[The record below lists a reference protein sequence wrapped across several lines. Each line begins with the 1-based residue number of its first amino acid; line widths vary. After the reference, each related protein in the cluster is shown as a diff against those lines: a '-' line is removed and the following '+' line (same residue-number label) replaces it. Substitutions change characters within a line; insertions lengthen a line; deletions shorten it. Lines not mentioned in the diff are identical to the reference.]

1 MTSII
6 VGMTPAE
13 FLTALNANFEEN
25 LGVGTYTTITDEMEG
40 VALQT
45 ALNDNFS
52 RSDTI
57 IGNTGAVFINNLNN
71 NFSIMAPSIIWETDQ
86 TALETITINYFWVIN
101 GNTVH
106 ISWVDGTGVDI
117 TTNNNYSDPNITK
130 NYATEGVYRIVI
142 SGDIDKIT
150 YILKSTYT
158 SEVVTGDLSGWDLS
172 PVLRGFHLLGYV
184 WSGDI
189 SNWILPN
196 TLQVLHVGASNLT
209 GNLENWNLPE
219 GLYDFHLESNGFTG
233 DITKWI
239 IPLSMAHFSVTG
251 NSFTGDLTS
260 LVMPNSSAYNS
271 VILRLSGNN
280 FTGDISDWVIDS
292 KLSVFQIDYCPF
304 TGNMTGLIPDGTA
317 AIVFNASYGTKL
329 TGLPRGSFKW
339 VSEYKFNGNA
349 CDITEIDSLLA
360 YIDAY
365 FVDAVVPLTNCVYT
379 LNGTGMGIPSAA
391 GLTSRQNIIDKY
403 TAAGKTA
410 TILVNS

>member
-6 VGMTPAE
+6 EGMTPAE
-13 FLTALNANFEEN
+13 FLIALNANFEEN
-25 LGVGTYTTITDEMEG
+25 LGVGTYTTITDEMDG
-40 VALQT
+40 VALQN

-52 RSDTI
+52 RSDTYI
-57 IGNTGAVFINNLNN
+57 ELSGISYIYLLNR
-71 NFSIMAPSIIWETDQ
+71 NFSTISPSIVWETDQ
-86 TALETITINYFWVIN
+86 TALETIIINYFWVIN

-106 ISWVDGTGVDI
+106 ISWGDGTGTDI

-130 NYATEGVYRIVI
+130 DYTTEGIYRIVI

-158 SEVVTGDLSGWDLS
+158 SEVVTGDLSSWDLS
-172 PVLRGFHLLGYV
+172 PVLRAFHLLGYV

-189 SNWILPN
+189 SNWILPD

-219 GLYDFHLESNGFTG
+219 GLYDFHLENNGFTG
-233 DITKWI
+233 DITKWD
-239 IPLSMAHFSVTG
+239 IPSSMAHFSVAGNNFTG
-251 NSFTGDLTS
+251 NLTY
-260 LVMPNSSAYNS
+260 LIMPNSSVYGT

-280 FTGDISDWVIDS
+280 FTGDISDWVIDN
-292 KLSVFQIDYCPF
+292 KLIVFHVDYCPF
-304 TGNMTGLIPDGTA
+304 TGNITGLIPAGTA

-329 TGLPRGSFKW
+329 TGLPRGNFRW

-349 CDITEIDSLLA
+349 CDITEIDAILA

-365 FVDAVVPLTNCVYT
+365 FVGGVVPLTNCIYW
-379 LNGTGMGIPSAA
+379 LSGTGMGIPSAA
-391 GLTSRQNIIDKY
+391 GLISRQSIIDKY
-403 TAAGKTA
+403 VANGKTC
-410 TILVNS
+410 TITVNS